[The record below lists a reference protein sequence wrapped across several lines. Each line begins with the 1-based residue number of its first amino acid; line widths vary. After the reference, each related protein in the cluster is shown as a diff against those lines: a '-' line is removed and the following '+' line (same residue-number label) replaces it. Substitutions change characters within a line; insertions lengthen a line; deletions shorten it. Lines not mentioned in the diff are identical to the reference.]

1 MIELKETLKSMIS
14 LPGLSG
20 YEKPIRDLIT
30 TAWEP
35 LVDEISTSRL
45 GSLHALRRGNGDLP
59 RPAILLAAH
68 MDAIGMIVTAIK
80 DGLLRFT
87 GIGGIDPR
95 ILPGQLVTVHGRSDM
110 PGVIVQPADY
120 LLPASQQRC
129 SIAME
134 YLFVDTGLM
143 ADEVNQLVRVGDL
156 ISFSQEPME
165 LSGNT
170 LAGHSLD
177 NRASVAAV
185 TQCLLELSHVQH
197 AWDVWAVATVQEE
210 ETLAGS
216 ITSPYEIKPQIAVA
230 IDVTFAKG
238 PGASDWR
245 TLSLAKG
252 PCLGW
257 GPNIHPYIY
266 KRFADTAEKLDIPCQ
281 KEYMPRH
288 SGTDAYGMQVVGE
301 GIPTMVISIPLRYMH
316 TPVELIAMK
325 DIERTGR
332 LLAETIARLELDFL
346 DTISWDEV
354 DDEEK

>member
-1 MIELKETLKSMIS
+1 MIELKEMLKSMIS

-20 YEKPIRDLIT
+20 YEKPIRELIT
-30 TAWEP
+30 TSWEP

-45 GSLHALRRGNGDLP
+45 GSLHALRRGNGALP

-68 MDAIGMIVTAIK
+68 MDAIGLMVTSIT

-95 ILPGQLVTVHGRSDM
+95 ILPGQLVTIHGRNDM
-110 PGVIVQPADY
+110 PGVIVQPPDY
-120 LLPASQQRC
+120 LLPSSQHRK

-143 ADEVNQLVRVGDL
+143 ADQVKQLVRVGDL
-156 ISFSQEPME
+156 ISFRQEPME
-165 LSGNT
+165 LKGNT

-185 TQCLLELSHVQH
+185 TQCLLELSHLQH

-210 ETLAGS
+210 VTLAGS

-238 PGASDWR
+238 PGANDWR

-266 KRFADTAEKLDIPCQ
+266 KRFAETAEKLDIPFQ
-281 KEYMPRH
+281 KELMPRH
-288 SGTDAYGMQVVGE
+288 SGTDAYGMQVVGA
-301 GIPTMVISIPLRYMH
+301 GIPTIVISIPLRYMH

-332 LLAETIARLELDFL
+332 LLAETIARLEPDFL
-346 DTISWDEV
+346 DKINWDEV
-354 DDEEK
+354 EDEEK